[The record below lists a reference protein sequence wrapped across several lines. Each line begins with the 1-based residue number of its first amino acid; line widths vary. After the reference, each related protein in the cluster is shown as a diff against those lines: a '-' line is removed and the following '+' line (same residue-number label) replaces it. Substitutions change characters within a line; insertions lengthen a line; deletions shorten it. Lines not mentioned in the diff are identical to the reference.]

1 MSSLSNFVIDRLARR
16 GFVVRRHPATR
27 RQRLLAAHGIDV
39 VLDVGAARGGY
50 ATELRE
56 FGYTGRIVSFEPL
69 AAAHAELA
77 AAAAGDPAWT
87 TRNLALGDTSGPQT
101 INVASNSDSSSLLPM
116 ADGHRDASP
125 DIDYVGTE
133 TIEVARLDDLAPE
146 LLGDA
151 DRAFL
156 KIDTQ
161 GFERSVL
168 AGAAGTLDRL
178 AGIQLELS
186 FVELYEGG
194 MLADEA
200 IAFCYDHGFVLT
212 GLDQGF
218 SDPGGA
224 VLQADGVFLRTLGA
238 KS

>member
-1 MSSLSNFVIDRLARR
+1 MASLNSLVISSLAKR

-27 RQRLLAAHGIDV
+27 RQRLLASHRVDL

-69 AAAHAELA
+69 AAAHAGLA
-77 AAAAGDPAWT
+77 QAAAGDSTWT
-87 TRNLALGDTSGPQT
+87 TRNVALGDTSGPQT

-116 ADGHRDASP
+116 ADQHRDASP

-146 LLGDA
+146 LLGSD
-151 DRAFL
+151 DRPFL

-161 GFERSVL
+161 GFERAVL
-168 AGAAGTLDRL
+168 TGAAGTLDRL
-178 AGIQLELS
+178 VGLQLELS

-200 IAFCYDHGFVLT
+200 IAFCYDHGFSLV

-224 VLQADGVFLRTLGA
+224 VLQADGVFLRTPGG